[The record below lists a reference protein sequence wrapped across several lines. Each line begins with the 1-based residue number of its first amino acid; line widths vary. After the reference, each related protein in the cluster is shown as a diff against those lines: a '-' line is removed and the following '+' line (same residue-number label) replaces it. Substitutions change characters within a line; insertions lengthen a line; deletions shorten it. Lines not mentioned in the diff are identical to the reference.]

1 MTDFVFGFVT
11 LSKPLYV
18 FLQGCCIGIFASLM
32 SHADFIYCTE
42 DAFILTPFQ
51 MTNLAPEG
59 LSSIKFVEILG
70 RRKASEML
78 LTDYKLKAEEALRL
92 GFVNGIIAKDMIPQ
106 TEPYITDINNL
117 PNLRKL
123 LEADTRTLINAKR
136 LIVEG

>member
-1 MTDFVFGFVT
+1 MYGAKGVFCSGFDLEDFLQHEPLSPSKVSETVIELAT
-11 LSKPLYV
+11 LSKPFYV
-18 FLQGCCIGIFASLM
+18 FMQGCCIGLFASLM

-92 GFVNGIIAKDMIPQ
+92 GFVNGIIIKDRIP
-106 TEPYITDINNL
+106 
-117 PNLRKL
+117 
-123 LEADTRTLINAKR
+123 
-136 LIVEG
+136 